1 MITTPKRWSA
11 MRVPPFYVAG
21 RAFQRYHGRP
31 EDSPVGKK
39 IVSSDQAPKAIGPYS
54 QAVDTGDLV
63 FLSGQIPLDPA
74 GGQFVGAGDIQAQT
88 ERVIQNLKGVLQ
100 GAGLTLANVVRT
112 TVYLVDLAEFSKMNE
127 VYARHFASEPPARST
142 VQVSALPR
150 GARVEIDAIAK
161 R

>member
-1 MITTPKRWSA
+1 M
-11 MRVPPFYVAG
+11 
-21 RAFQRYHGRP
+21 
-31 EDSPVGKK
+31 GKK

-74 GGQFVGAGDIQAQT
+74 TGQIVGPGDIQAQT
-88 ERVIQNLKGVLQ
+88 ERVIQNMKGVLRA
-100 GAGLTLANVVRT
+100 AGLDLANVVRT
-112 TVYLVDLAEFSKMNE
+112 TVFMIDLAEFSRMNE
-127 VYARHFASEPPARST
+127 IYGRHFAAEPPARST

-150 GARVEIDAIAK
+150 GVRVEIDAIAK